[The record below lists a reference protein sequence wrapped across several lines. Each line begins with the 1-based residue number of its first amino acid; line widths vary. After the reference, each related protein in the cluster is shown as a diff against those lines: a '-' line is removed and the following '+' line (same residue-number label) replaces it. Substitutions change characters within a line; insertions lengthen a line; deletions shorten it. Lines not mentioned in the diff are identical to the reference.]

1 MARIISTRPC
11 AICKCLHQH
20 HEHIFDAMN
29 AILRNF
35 PQRGAWSS
43 HWNTECSD
51 NPFFSKLVSQVS
63 RFTLVLCFFLLNKLN
78 VSKAIKVYLFVLLAS
93 FFLLPDLF

>member
-35 PQRGAWSS
+35 PQLITFEGEHGLPTGILNAVTTHS
-43 HWNTECSD
+43 
-51 NPFFSKLVSQVS
+51 
-63 RFTLVLCFFLLNKLN
+63 FL
-78 VSKAIKVYLFVLLAS
+78 SW
-93 FFLLPDLF
+93 FLK